1 MNRRFFIKS
10 LFFFIASFP
19 LKISSFN
26 KKRSISFDYS
36 VASGDPTNTHVILWT
51 KVTPLEKINYE
62 VKWEISSDTT
72 FNNIISNGLTT
83 AKYFHDYTVKVDAR
97 VPNDFNGKKVF
108 YRFTV
113 GDVVSDTGITSTL
126 PIENPSTFN
135 ISFCSCSNYPAGY
148 FNAYKEMANNSEI
161 DLVLHLG
168 DYLYEYSSSGYA
180 SSDAKEMG
188 RVVDPRNEII
198 SLADYRKRYATY
210 RKDVDLQVLHQNKP
224 FIVVWDDHEIT
235 NDTWKDGAQNHNF
248 GEGTFKARKYN
259 ALKAYYEWMPI
270 REAGDK
276 EKIWRSF
283 SIGNLVNLMMLDT
296 RLYGREEQ
304 LNISSYLNGESLDK
318 KGFKED
324 LAKPRDLL
332 GNEQMNWI
340 SKTIDKKYKW
350 SIFGQQLLIGP
361 KYLPSIF
368 GTKEMDNSRS
378 YLRKQLAGQELPINT
393 DQWDGYPKERDK
405 FYNVISESQ
414 SNIILAGDS
423 HNSWF
428 SNLYDKDEKFI
439 GIEVGAP
446 AISSPSFIDTFKDIT
461 KLVEDSFVAE
471 NRDLLWVNGKYKGYV
486 SMNISEEFID
496 VSYKYVSTVKSRE
509 YVSLDPYTFRVEHN
523 KPCSASNV

>member
-1 MNRRFFIKS
+1 MRFLLIIFI
-10 LFFFIASFP
+10 FFSCYSTLYANEIFNL
-19 LKISSFN
+19 LKIPNLEVLDLNSKNKIKYFNTKENFIIGATQNIVCDKVEKNNLN
-26 KKRSISFDYS
+26 KKYKIVKKNLDIYSHEFLKKNNLRFVVLCKNLSISGIQTAGIPDKQKRTLILDINFD
-36 VASGDPTNTHVILWT
+36 P
-51 KVTPLEKINYE
+51 
-62 VKWEISSDTT
+62 
-72 FNNIISNGLTT
+72 
-83 AKYFHDYTVKVDAR
+83 KYFQR
-97 VPNDFNGKKVF
+97 VIHHEVF
-108 YRFTV
+108 HMIY
-113 GDVVSDTGITSTL
+113 DS
-126 PIENPSTFN
+126 NP
-135 ISFCSCSNYPAGY
+135 
-148 FNAYKEMANNSEI
+148 
-161 DLVLHLG
+161 VLF
-168 DYLYEYSSSGYA
+168 D
-180 SSDAKEMG
+180 
-188 RVVDPRNEII
+188 
-198 SLADYRKRYATY
+198 
-210 RKDVDLQVLHQNKP
+210 
-224 FIVVWDDHEIT
+224 
-235 NDTWKDGAQNHNF
+235 
-248 GEGTFKARKYN
+248 
-259 ALKAYYEWMPI
+259 
-270 REAGDK
+270 

-304 LNISSYLNGESLDK
+304 LNISSYLKGESLDK

-405 FYNVISESQ
+405 FYNVIPESQ

-509 YVSLDPYTFRVEHN
+509 YKSLDPFTFRVEHN
-523 KPCSASNV
+523 KPYSASNV

>member
-1 MNRRFFIKS
+1 M
-10 LFFFIASFP
+10 
-19 LKISSFN
+19 
-26 KKRSISFDYS
+26 
-36 VASGDPTNTHVILWT
+36 
-51 KVTPLEKINYE
+51 
-62 VKWEISSDTT
+62 
-72 FNNIISNGLTT
+72 
-83 AKYFHDYTVKVDAR
+83 
-97 VPNDFNGKKVF
+97 
-108 YRFTV
+108 
-113 GDVVSDTGITSTL
+113 
-126 PIENPSTFN
+126 
-135 ISFCSCSNYPAGY
+135 
-148 FNAYKEMANNSEI
+148 
-161 DLVLHLG
+161 
-168 DYLYEYSSSGYA
+168 
-180 SSDAKEMG
+180 
-188 RVVDPRNEII
+188 
-198 SLADYRKRYATY
+198 
-210 RKDVDLQVLHQNKP
+210 
-224 FIVVWDDHEIT
+224 
-235 NDTWKDGAQNHNF
+235 
-248 GEGTFKARKYN
+248 
-259 ALKAYYEWMPI
+259 
-270 REAGDK
+270 
-276 EKIWRSF
+276 
-283 SIGNLVNLMMLDT
+283 
-296 RLYGREEQ
+296 YGREEQ

-393 DQWDGYPKERDK
+393 DQWDGYPRERDK

-446 AISSPSFIDTFKDIT
+446 AISSPSFIDTFKDVT
-461 KLVEDSFVAE
+461 ELVEDSFVAE
-471 NRDLLWVNGKYKGYV
+471 NRDLLYVNGKYKGYV